1 MRGGS
6 RRKGARDAGTQSPR
20 ARVGSPA
27 LCVPAPPGE
36 GSVPAAGLWAKGA
49 VCRCHSLR
57 RRGLREG
64 GGSQCPGAGLGAAR
78 TPLLLHPQGGSE
90 LVWLPRQGRVGPPR
104 PGDVSG
110 QQRESLIGSCVL

>member
-6 RRKGARDAGTQSPR
+6 RRKGARDAGTRSPR

-27 LCVPAPPGE
+27 LCVPTPGRRVHTCCRAVGE
-36 GSVPAAGLWAKGA
+36 GSGVSVSFPAETWPAGGWWESVPWGCAW
-49 VCRCHSLR
+49 S
-57 RRGLREG
+57 
-64 GGSQCPGAGLGAAR
+64 SQDPAPVAS
-78 TPLLLHPQGGSE
+78 PGGSE